1 MEDREERIRMIA
13 YFLWEEEGYPEGE
26 AERHWRAAEALYDS
40 EDAERKATE
49 GEPPGEPLD
58 GEEHSKAPPTWSSED
73 PSGDPSRSAF
83 TGERRAADR
92 AA

>member
-40 EDAERKATE
+40 EDAERKAIE

-58 GEEHSKAPPTWSSED
+58 GEERSKAAQTWSSEE
-73 PSGDPSRSAF
+73 PSRSPF